1 MSNNINEYFDRI
13 FIINLKKRNDRKENM
28 IKKLEKANI
37 TNYEFIEAID
47 GNDEPYYSLYHT
59 RLTNGLFFENPNVF
73 GVLFS
78 VLKVLIWS
86 KKKNYNKILILEDD
100 AIFHKDFSNVFNERI
115 KKIPK
120 WKLLYFGTSMKKW
133 RLEQRCKIEKSKNFL
148 RAEGT
153 ITGGFGLG
161 INSSIFEELIY
172 YLRNTSSPWDIGP
185 LKIINKKYGNEVI
198 IFFPYLII
206 CHTEDSNIREGVPIS
221 NYAIERGWDLELYD
235 TIECQI

>member
-37 TNYEFIEAID
+37 TNYEFVEAID
-47 GNDEPYYSLYHT
+47 GSDEPYYSLYRT
-59 RLTNGLFFENPNVF
+59 RLANGLFLENQNAF

-78 VLKVLIWS
+78 VLKVLVWS
-86 KKKNYNKILILEDD
+86 QNKNYRKILILEDD
-100 AIFHKDFSNVFNERI
+100 AIFHKDFSNIFSERI
-115 KKIPK
+115 KNIPE
-120 WKLLYFGTSMKKW
+120 WKLLYFGTSMAKW
-133 RLEQRCKIEKSKNFL
+133 RLEERCHIEKDKNFL

-172 YLRNTSSPWDIGP
+172 YLRNTTRPWDIGP
-185 LKIINKKYGNEVI
+185 LKIINKKYKNEVI
-198 IFFPYLII
+198 VFYPYLII
-206 CHTEDSNIREGVPIS
+206 CHTEDSNIREGIPIS
-221 NYAIERGWDLELYD
+221 NYANDCGWDLELYD
-235 TIECQI
+235 TIKIT